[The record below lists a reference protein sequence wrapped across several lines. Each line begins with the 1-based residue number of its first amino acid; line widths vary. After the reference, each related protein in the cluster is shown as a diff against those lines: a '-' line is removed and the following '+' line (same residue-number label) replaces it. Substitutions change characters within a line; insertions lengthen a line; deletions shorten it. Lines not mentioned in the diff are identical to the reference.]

1 MRTDFSEVKS
11 ISGFGVLFQNPKS
24 GFQNLNPT
32 LVSVADV
39 FSDVTQRS
47 PFWGPF
53 RDIPK
58 TRKYEHLPDMLLSA
72 LEI

>member
-1 MRTDFSEVKS
+1 MRD
-11 ISGFGVLFQNPKS
+11 GVLFQNPKS

-47 PFWGPF
+47 PFWD
-53 RDIPK
+53 RSV
-58 TRKYEHLPDMLLSA
+58 TSQR
-72 LEI
+72 LESMNTYLICYSPL